1 MVLQATVSGRV
12 QGVGFRY
19 YVYEAARAL
28 GLTGITRNQPDGSV
42 WVEAQGPEEDLQELE
57 QKLWKG
63 PFLSHVTDVKCVY
76 LDEIRD
82 LPPFQIGR

>member
-1 MVLQATVSGRV
+1 MILEATVRGRV

-19 YVYEAARAL
+19 FVLEAARAL
-28 GLTGITRNQPDGSV
+28 KLSGTTRNQPDGTV
-42 WVEAQGPEEDLQELE
+42 WVEAEGTEDALQELE

-63 PFLSHVTDVKCVY
+63 PFLSRVTDVDATY
-76 LDEIRD
+76 LDEARG